1 MLAGFEGF
9 EGAGEL
15 VGAAG
20 AAGVAVDAG
29 VAGDDFVDA
38 LAGAEGGDAL
48 GVAVAAVRILYVAD
62 DVAFEFDVNAGGANH
77 VAGLERG
84 FADAVFGP
92 VAEENHVADIHCLN
106 YFLC

>member
-1 MLAGFEGF
+1 MQGFEGS

-29 VAGDDFVDA
+29 EAGDDFVDA

-62 DVAFEFDVNAGGANH
+62 DVAFELDVNAGGADH

-92 VAEENHVADIHCLN
+92 VAEENYIVDIHCRTIV
-106 YFLC
+106 LC